1 MEGQGE
7 EPPVEKELSISL
19 EVLAK
24 QNSLM
29 VRIKEREERKKKGGG
44 AGAGARRL
52 CKEEHNGI
60 VN

>member
-44 AGAGARRL
+44 GGRGGEETLQRGAQWDS
-52 CKEEHNGI
+52 
-60 VN
+60 